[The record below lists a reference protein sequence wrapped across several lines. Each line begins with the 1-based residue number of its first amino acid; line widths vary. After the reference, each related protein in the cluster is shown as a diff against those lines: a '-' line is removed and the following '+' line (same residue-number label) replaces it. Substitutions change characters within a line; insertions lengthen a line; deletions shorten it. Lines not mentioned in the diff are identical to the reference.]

1 MNIKAFIQSS
11 NEDEQNFVLENRNLL
26 SVEDKI
32 KRRNFSDL
40 MFDVRRNGKI
50 IHQETFLR
58 ISQSKKEKNL
68 FLVELNAE
76 NKDIHQRR
84 VAVMFLVEGYESS
97 QQGEFRRLMEE
108 TFKNTTPETE
118 VTEDTIEE
126 IITMIENVKK
136 NVGRSLLS
144 NPITIGI
151 IIAGILLL
159 ILILRELC
167 KN

>member
-1 MNIKAFIQSS
+1 MNIKAWIQSS
-11 NEDEQNFVLENRNLL
+11 NEDTSDFVLENGKLL
-26 SVEDKI
+26 PIEDKM
-32 KRRNFSDL
+32 KGREFMNL
-40 MFDVRRNGKI
+40 MFDVKRKGKVKLKQSFLEI
-50 IHQETFLR
+50 I
-58 ISQSKKEKNL
+58 QSKEEKGL
-68 FLVELNAE
+68 FLIELNAE

-84 VAVMFLVEGYESS
+84 VADMLLVEGYESS

-118 VTEDTIEE
+118 VTEETIEE
-126 IITMIENVKK
+126 IITTIEGVKK
-136 NVGRSLLS
+136 NVERNFLS
-144 NPITIGI
+144 DPITIGV